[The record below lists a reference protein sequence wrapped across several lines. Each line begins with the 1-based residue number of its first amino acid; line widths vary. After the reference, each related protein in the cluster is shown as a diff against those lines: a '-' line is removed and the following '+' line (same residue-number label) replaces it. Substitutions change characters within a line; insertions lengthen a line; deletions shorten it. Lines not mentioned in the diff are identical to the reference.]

1 MSYLAVGADIS
12 VNHAAVVALNQD
24 EKCLAVRYLCQK
36 KKDAKARLGGERVLT
51 KIARHKTKEQFE
63 IERLVW
69 LRDYY
74 DLVTEFLVGI
84 AAHEGYKNIY
94 IAQEAYAFAAG
105 QRRIKGGGMVGGG
118 SKPYQIGEAGAI
130 FKLACKDLG
139 FKMRLHDPS
148 SVKMFATEL
157 GNAPKDDVRKA
168 VYEMIY
174 EGGSGLELERYPTD
188 KDGGVQGDVAD
199 AYVLAMM
206 ARCEVEVRAGRM
218 SLPDLKKGPRRI
230 FLRTTKSNPINLLD
244 RPWS

>member
-1 MSYLAVGADIS
+1 VSYLAVGADIS
-12 VNHAAVVALNQD
+12 VNHSAVVALTAEGQ
-24 EKCLAVRYLCQK
+24 CATVRYLCSK
-36 KKDAKARLGGERVLT
+36 KMDAKKRLGGERVLI

-63 IERLVW
+63 MERLVW

-74 DLVTEFLVGI
+74 DTITEWLAGVAI
-84 AAHEGYKNIY
+84 ANKAGAVYV
-94 IAQEAYAFAAG
+94 AQEAYAFSAG
-105 QRRIKGGGMVGGG
+105 QRRSKDGMPIGGG

-148 SVKMFATEL
+148 SVKMFATGL
-157 GNAPKDDVRKA
+157 GNAPKDDVRNA
-168 VYEMIY
+168 VYKMIY
-174 EGGSGLELERYPTD
+174 EDRSGLELECFPSD

-206 ARCEVEVRAGRM
+206 ARLEVEVRAGRV
-218 SLPDLKKGPRRI
+218 SLADLDKDKRRI
-230 FLRTTKSNPINLLD
+230 FLRTTKTNPVNLLD